1 MFFDP
6 FRARRNQSSL
16 LIIAEQDK
24 PIGDRTW
31 PFTIRQK
38 VFWLCAERTHQ
49 SRYISVT
56 PAEEN
61 HFPLLVR
68 TQVSG
73 QFNGLT
79 VAKAGIDWQFCR
91 FCERFDRETRAM
103 ALL

>member
-1 MFFDP
+1 MFVDP

-16 LIIAEQDK
+16 LIIAEQDN

-56 PAEEN
+56 PADEN

-73 QFNGLT
+73 QVSRLI
-79 VAKAGIDWQFCR
+79 VAKTRIDSYFCCFR
-91 FCERFDRETRAM
+91 ERFDRETRSVAS
-103 ALL
+103 L